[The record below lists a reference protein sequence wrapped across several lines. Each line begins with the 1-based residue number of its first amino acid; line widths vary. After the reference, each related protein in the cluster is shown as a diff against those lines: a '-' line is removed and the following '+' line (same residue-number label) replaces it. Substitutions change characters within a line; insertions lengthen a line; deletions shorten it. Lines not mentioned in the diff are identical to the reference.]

1 MRMIALADAGLTGQ
15 DAQSLFIII
24 TIIVIISII
33 TITIDSIAVSLFV
46 DWLSLSDP
54 NNNLMMRRA
63 GSSQSSHSLWS
74 PTDRYAVGQNVATT
88 WTFNRVPPTKVVFSV
103 FCWYSMFELC
113 GLSTCSLPNTQS
125 KSLLL
130 NASSSS
136 SS

>member
-24 TIIVIISII
+24 
-33 TITIDSIAVSLFV
+33 IDSIAVSLFV

-88 WTFNRVPPTKVVFSV
+88 WTFNRVPPTKVDFSV

-130 NASSSS
+130 NATSSSS
-136 SS
+136 S

>member
-24 TIIVIISII
+24 
-33 TITIDSIAVSLFV
+33 IDSIAVSLFV

-54 NNNLMMRRA
+54 NSNLMMRRA

-88 WTFNRVPPTKVVFSV
+88 WTFNRVPPTKVGFLCVLLVFNV
-103 FCWYSMFELC
+103 
-113 GLSTCSLPNTQS
+113 
-125 KSLLL
+125 
-130 NASSSS
+130 
-136 SS
+136 